1 MKLTT
6 AKLKRLI
13 LEELESLNQ
22 EAFDVGRPRVSQT
35 LQDEKDALKRQITD
49 KLNQYAFG
57 AGMGSRDVD
66 EIYAAL
72 DDAQTVEDY
81 QNILNRLNMTMGSFG
96 E

>member
-6 AKLKRLI
+6 GRLKRMI
-13 LEELESLNQ
+13 REELESLNQ
-22 EAFDVGRPRVSQT
+22 EAFDVGRERMSPT

-72 DDAQTVEDY
+72 DDAQTVEDL
-81 QNILNRLNMTMGSFG
+81 QMILNRLNNTMGSLG

>member
-6 AKLKRLI
+6 DRLKRMI
-13 LEELESLNQ
+13 REELESLNQ
-22 EAFDVGRPRVSQT
+22 EAFDVGRERMSPT

-72 DDAQTVEDY
+72 DDAQTVEDL
-81 QNILNRLNMTMGSFG
+81 QMILNRLNNTMGSLG